1 RGPQLNL
8 FPVLAGLTGL
18 TLGPLRPY
26 QLTECDEV
34 LPRAAPEAPL
44 DVRGRHL
51 QADLLPVR
59 SCRPL
64 RALGS
69 LWAPW
74 PFEVAQRDEVLPGAV
89 SRVPPLYVR
98 LAGLEFDFAAIRPGG
113 TLFTFRSQGPSW
125 TLGTHL
131 TSLTLGAFGPLRSLG
146 SLWAG
151 DVGEG
156 HQVMPS
162 GLGDLA
168 P

>member
-1 RGPQLNL
+1 
-8 FPVLAGLTGL
+8 
-18 TLGPLRPY
+18 
-26 QLTECDEV
+26 
-34 LPRAAPEAPL
+34 
-44 DVRGRHL
+44 
-51 QADLLPVR
+51 
-59 SCRPL
+59 
-64 RALGS
+64 
-69 LWAPW
+69 
-74 PFEVAQRDEVLPGAV
+74 AQRDEVLPGAV

-168 P
+168 PLDVRAVVAELHLRAVEARDLPERLLRARERELRHPAHEPPPTGCHVSPSVQRSSPVSSAKNVLCTGTL